1 MEGRNASVVHDHP
14 TVRTAARAWVAA
26 SSRTERRPAWLWG
39 LALLL
44 GMGGALS
51 GGTSGAFCQSGEE
64 VPAGGGFVSHFTSPL
79 AGAVVSPADLV
90 ARRSP
95 STAGRSTSVAV
106 AAQVQRI
113 DELVRKS
120 WADHGLSPSPVEE
133 DGKWVR
139 RLYID
144 LLGRI
149 PTWAE
154 WQEFHSDRSTD
165 KRALLVKR
173 LLYDDRYQLDYA
185 RNWTTIW
192 TNLLIG
198 RTGGTGN
205 DSLVSRE
212 GMQKYLRDSFAR
224 NKPYQEMV
232 QELITATGT
241 TKPGIEGFNG
251 AANFLADKVNEE
263 NATLATAAVS
273 KLFMGLQI
281 QCTQC
286 HNHPFNDWKQ
296 DKYWEFNA
304 FFRQTRALRRFV
316 SGTDDI
322 AHAELID
329 QDYAGESND
338 PEKAD
343 LFYEL
348 RNGLVKVAYPV
359 FVDGTRINPSGY
371 VQDVNRR
378 RELAKLMLASEYLDQ
393 AAINRMWGHFFGYG
407 FTKPVDDLG
416 SHNVPSNPELLTFL
430 AQSFRQTGY
439 DQKQLIEWLVLSEA
453 YQLSSRSNAGNQRD
467 DPMLGELPRFSHYY
481 IRPMAAEE
489 LYESMLL
496 LTRGHGDDSSYQT
509 TEDEKSRWL
518 QQFSQEFGTDEGDES
533 IEFSGTIAQVLMM
546 FNGDMVRA
554 ATRADGGGMLQQ
566 VVMDTKLDV
575 RQKIDRLFEAALAR
589 KPTRKEATA
598 FLQVVQAAG
607 SPIEGLEDIWW
618 ALLNSNE
625 FIFNH

>member
-1 MEGRNASVVHDHP
+1 VGF
-14 TVRTAARAWVAA
+14 
-26 SSRTERRPAWLWG
+26 G
-39 LALLL
+39 LGALLL
-44 GMGGALS
+44 GVSGQDRQGEAGVGDVVAARALA
-51 GGTSGAFCQSGEE
+51 TPDISGATAVGQGLVKARPSMVAKSITGKSFTGEPFTGE
-64 VPAGGGFVSHFTSPL
+64 PFTGKSFTGKSFTGEPVVGEIENRESIGAGKLP
-79 AGAVVSPADLV
+79 
-90 ARRSP
+90 R
-95 STAGRSTSVAV
+95 
-106 AAQVQRI
+106 QVERI
-113 DELVRKS
+113 NELVRKS
-120 WADHGLSPSPVEE
+120 WADHNLSPSAVENE
-133 DGKWVR
+133 AKWAR

-149 PTWAE
+149 PSLNE
-154 WQEFHSDRSTD
+154 LREFEGDRSPD
-165 KRALLVKR
+165 KRGILVKK
-173 LLYDDRYQLDYA
+173 LLYQDRYTLDYA

-198 RTGGTGN
+198 RTGGTAN
-205 DSLVSRE
+205 NSLVSRE

-224 NKPYQEMV
+224 NKPYHQMV

-241 TKPGIEGFNG
+241 TKPGLPGFNG
-251 AANFLADKVNEE
+251 AANFLADKVNDE

-316 SGTDDI
+316 PGTNDV

-378 RELAKLMLASEYLDQ
+378 GELAKLMLDSPFVDQ
-393 AAINRMWGHFFGYG
+393 AAVNRMWGHFFGYG

-416 SHNVPSNPELLTFL
+416 SHNIPSNPELLAYL
-430 AQSFRQTGY
+430 SDAFRQSGY
-439 DQKQLIEWLVLSEA
+439 DQKQLMEWLVLSEA
-453 YQLSSRSNAGNQRD
+453 YQLSSRATSGNQRD
-467 DPMLGELPRFSHYY
+467 DPNLGELPRFTHYY
-481 IRPMAAEE
+481 IRPLAAEE

-496 LTRGHGDDSSYQT
+496 LTRGQGNDVSYQT
-509 TEDEKSRWL
+509 MEEDKSRWL

-546 FNGDMVRA
+546 FNGEMVRA
-554 ATRADGGGMLQQ
+554 ATRADGGGVLEQ
-566 VVMDTKLDV
+566 VVRDSKLDLK
-575 RQKIDRLFEAALAR
+575 QKIERLFEAAVAR
-589 KPTRKEATA
+589 KPNRKEATA
-598 FLQVVQAAG
+598 FLQLVQTSG